1 VVNTLLR
8 GRSRDTIRRCLLVKL
23 GVLVSAVRLFMS
35 SKAGG
40 EDSGEDDI
48 FTDELIAKTMDFHVN
63 I

>member
-1 VVNTLLR
+1 VVNTLLQ
-8 GRSRDTIRRCLLVKL
+8 GQSQDTIRRCLLVKL

-40 EDSGEDDI
+40 EDSSKDDI
-48 FTDELIAKTMDFHVN
+48 FTNKLIAKTMDFHVN